1 MMLQLEP
8 PLVNW
13 RYRTI
18 HYRDIA
24 AAVSELTNSKRVLP
38 AFIHIYVADILNIT
52 ILTATSTLRIAS
64 CTGSVIA
71 TLMPKWLFTHS

>member
-18 HYRDIA
+18 HNRDIA
-24 AAVSELTNSKRVLP
+24 AAVSELTNSKWVPP
-38 AFIHIYVADILNIT
+38 AFINIYVADILNIT
-52 ILTATSTLRIAS
+52 ILTAASTLHIAP
-64 CTGSVIA
+64 CTGTVFA
-71 TLMPKWLFTHS
+71 TLMPK